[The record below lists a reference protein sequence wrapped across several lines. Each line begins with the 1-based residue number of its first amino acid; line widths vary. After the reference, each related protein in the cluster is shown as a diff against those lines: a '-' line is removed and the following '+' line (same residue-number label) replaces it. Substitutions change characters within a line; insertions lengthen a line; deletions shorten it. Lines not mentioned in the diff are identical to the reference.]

1 MRIGVDLMGGDRP
14 FSELQYS
21 LKEAALE
28 IGSSHQLVAFIE
40 RSHFPYLVELPSTV
54 EKVEVGSFI
63 EMNEP
68 PLLAVRRKKDS
79 SMAEGLRQLAAMK
92 IDAFV
97 SVGNTGALV
106 TTSMFTLPKI
116 SNVERPALMVSLPT
130 AKQECMVLDVG
141 ANIAP
146 KPEHLV
152 ANARMAMAMF
162 SVLGRKVNSF
172 GLLNVGAEEIKGTR
186 FHKQVYQLLEK
197 EFPHQFKGNV
207 EGWEVFKGEI
217 DFLLTD
223 GFTGNV
229 FLKTC
234 EAVAHFLTG
243 YLGQKMPKYT
253 GVQEGPLMAHLHEQF
268 NYSQRPGALLCGVG
282 GLVIKCHGHSS
293 IQAIV
298 SGIKGALD
306 FAQKGLVERMNVLL
320 SSS

>member
-14 FSELQYS
+14 FSELQYA
-21 LKEAALE
+21 LKEAANE
-28 IGSSHQLVAFIE
+28 IGLSHQLVAFIE
-40 RSHFPYLVELPSTV
+40 NSHFATLIDLPESV
-54 EKVEVGSFI
+54 EKVAVGSII

-68 PLLAVRRKKDS
+68 PLLAVRRKRDS
-79 SMAEGLRQLAAMK
+79 SMAEGMRQLAAKK

-106 TTSMFTLPKI
+106 ATAMLTLPKI
-116 SNVERPALMVSLPT
+116 SCVERPALMVSLPT

-152 ANARMAMAMF
+152 DNARMATALLSAM
-162 SVLGRKVNSF
+162 GRAVHSF

-186 FHKQVYQLLEK
+186 FHKQVYQLLER
-197 EFPHQFKGNV
+197 EFPNQFRGNV
-207 EGWEVFKGEI
+207 EGWEVFKGEL
-217 DFLLTD
+217 DFLITD

-234 EAVAHFLTG
+234 EAVAFFLTD
-243 YLGQKMPKYT
+243 YLRQKMTKYT
-253 GVQEGPLMAHLHEQF
+253 GVKEGPLMAHLHEQF

-293 IQAIV
+293 IPAIV
-298 SGIKGALD
+298 SGIKGALH
-306 FAQKGLVERMNVLL
+306 FAQKRLVEKMQFC
-320 SSS
+320 S